1 MRPARPV
8 KHGKA
13 IPFMKKIK
21 RTQLTAAILALTA
34 ALTVTVLASSYDS
47 SEDPIISL
55 SYLTEIFKPSLVAE
69 YEEKITA
76 LEKKLDTL
84 SAQLTELSAEKPA
97 EPEAPSPETTP
108 APEVIPPPTESTE
121 KAPAAATYEVIEMK
135 YGDCL
140 FADGPVD
147 LMLRAGKAI
156 CIAPDAGQG
165 LSDYTEGKEIY
176 NGESLTKN
184 HMCLIPRGDGRGIM
198 ATAESVF
205 IMVKGAYTLV
215 QS

>member
-1 MRPARPV
+1 MMRPAGPV

-34 ALTVTVLASSYDS
+34 ALTVTALASSYDS

-69 YEEKITA
+69 YEEKINA
-76 LEKKLDTL
+76 LEKKIDTL
-84 SAQLTELSAEKPA
+84 SAQIAEKPA
-97 EPEAPSPETTP
+97 ETEPPVEAPPETT
-108 APEVIPPPTESTE
+108 APETEPPAVDAPEST
-121 KAPAAATYEVIEMK
+121 PAAAAYEVIEMK

-140 FADGPVD
+140 FADGPID
-147 LMLRAGKAI
+147 IMLRAGKAI

-165 LSDYTEGKEIY
+165 ISDYTEGKEIY
-176 NGESLTKN
+176 NGEGLTKN

-198 ATAESVF
+198 ATAQSVF
-205 IMVKGAYTLV
+205 VMVKGAYTLV

>member
-1 MRPARPV
+1 
-8 KHGKA
+8 
-13 IPFMKKIK
+13 MKKIK

-34 ALTVTVLASSYDS
+34 ALSVTVLASSYDS

-69 YEEKITA
+69 YEEKIAA

-84 SAQLTELSAEKPA
+84 SAKLDEKTTE
-97 EPEAPSPETTP
+97 PETT
-108 APEVIPPPTESTE
+108 APEITPEPEPEITPPATEAPE
-121 KAPAAATYEVIEMK
+121 NAPAAATYVVIEMK

>member
-1 MRPARPV
+1 
-8 KHGKA
+8 
-13 IPFMKKIK
+13 MKKIN
-21 RTQLTAAILALTA
+21 RTRLTAAILALTA
-34 ALTVTVLASSYDS
+34 ALSVTVFASSYDS

-84 SAQLTELSAEKPA
+84 SAQLAEMPT
-97 EPEAPSPETTP
+97 EPEPAAPETTE
-108 APEVIPPPTESTE
+108 PEPPPPAAETPESI
-121 KAPAAATYEVIEMK
+121 PNAATYEVIEMK

-165 LSDYTEGKEIY
+165 ISDYTEGKEIY